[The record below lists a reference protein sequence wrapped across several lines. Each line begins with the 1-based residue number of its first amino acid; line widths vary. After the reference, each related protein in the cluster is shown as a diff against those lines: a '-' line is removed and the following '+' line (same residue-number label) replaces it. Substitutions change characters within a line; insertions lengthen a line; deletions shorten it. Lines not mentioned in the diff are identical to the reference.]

1 MTHQVEDY
9 NRRDINFA
17 TDKVRELLPE
27 YFLSEY
33 PSLVAFLEAY
43 YDYLG
48 GTADDAFK
56 TEINSLFA
64 VRDIDQTTLSNLDE
78 LINEIGN
85 GLQVASFFQE
95 PRLMAKL
102 LPGFYRSKGTLLS
115 VEGFFRAFYNA
126 EVTIEYPKDQIF
138 IVGESEIGSESLRYI
153 VDNRLYQI
161 FSILIKSGISVADY
175 QQLYKRFVH
184 PAGFY
189 FAGQVSLETDFALNL
204 ATAPGIED
212 PLDSAAVAS
221 SLVGTASLDPTT
233 GFAQITGL
241 VDSSDGKEI
250 RIALD
255 QDIAVYEDLSSTVV
269 DGFYENIRDVLTPN
283 SFTFDDSADPVGPDM
298 SLSLENMDNTM
309 FTRYTSDS
317 SI

>member
-1 MTHQVEDY
+1 MTHRIEDL

-27 YFLSEY
+27 HFQTEY
-33 PSLVAFLEAY
+33 SNLVDFLEAY
-43 YDYLG
+43 YDYLNS
-48 GTADDAFK
+48 TADDGFK
-56 TEINSLFA
+56 QEINNLFT
-64 VRDIDQTTLSNLDE
+64 VRDIEQTTLEHLDE

-102 LPGFYRSKGTLLS
+102 LSGFYRSKGTLLS
-115 VEGFFRAFYNA
+115 VEGFFRAFFNA

-138 IVGESEIGSESLRYI
+138 IVGESEIGTESLRYI
-153 VDNRLYQI
+153 IDNRLYQI

-189 FAGQVSLETDFALNL
+189 FAGQVQLETDFALNL

-221 SLVGTASLDPTT
+221 SLVSAASLDPTG

-241 VDSSDGKEI
+241 IDSSDGKQI

-255 QDIAVYEDLSSTVV
+255 QDIAVYEDLSSTTV

-283 SFTFDDSADPVGPDM
+283 SFTFDDSADPIGPDM
-298 SLSLENMDNTM
+298 SLSLENMDNTI

>member
-17 TDKVRELLPE
+17 TDKVREILPE

-33 PSLVAFLEAY
+33 PNLVAFLEAY
-43 YDYLG
+43 YDYLS

-56 TEINSLFA
+56 SEINSLFA

-115 VEGFFRAFYNA
+115 VEGFFRAFFNA

-138 IVGESEIGSESLRYI
+138 IVGESEIGTESLRYI
-153 VDNRLYQI
+153 IDNRLYQI

-189 FAGQVSLETDFALNL
+189 FAGQVSLETAFALNL

-221 SLVGTASLDPTT
+221 SLVGTASLTPTT

-241 VDSSDGKEI
+241 VDSSDGREI

-255 QDIAVYEDLSSTVV
+255 QDIAVYEDLSSTTV
-269 DGFYENIRDVLTPN
+269 DEFYENIRDVLTPN
-283 SFTFDDSADPVGPDM
+283 SFTFDDSADPIGPDM

>member
-1 MTHQVEDY
+1 MTHRIEDL
-9 NRRDINFA
+9 NRRDINLS
-17 TDKVRELLPE
+17 KSVVKEVLPE
-27 YFLSEY
+27 YFSTDY
-33 PSLVAFLEAY
+33 PDLITFLEKY
-43 YDYLG
+43 YDFIDSTG
-48 GTADDAFK
+48 NQSFK
-56 TEINSLFA
+56 NDIDNIITL
-64 VRDIDQTTLSNLDE
+64 RDITQTTLESLDQ
-78 LINEIGN
+78 LVAEIGN
-85 GLQVASFFQE
+85 GLQVASFFQQ
-95 PRLMAKL
+95 PRLMARL
-102 LPGFYRSKGTLLS
+102 LSQFYRSKGSLVS
-115 VEGFFRAFYNA
+115 IEGFFRAFFNT

-138 IVGESEIGSESLRYI
+138 IVGESEIGTESLRYI
-153 VDNRLYQI
+153 IDNRLYQI

-189 FAGQVSLETDFALNL
+189 FAGQVQLETNFALNL

-212 PLDSAAVAS
+212 PLDSTAVAS
-221 SLVGTASLDPTT
+221 SLVGAASLDPTG

-241 VDSSDGKEI
+241 IDSSDGKQI

-255 QDIAVYEDLSSTVV
+255 QDIVVYEDLSSTTV

-283 SFTFDDSADPVGPDM
+283 SFTFDDSADPIGPDM
-298 SLSLENMDNTM
+298 SLSLENMDNTI